1 MIKNKKAAETSFPS
15 GALFSKKK
23 GAMEMSVGTIVTIVL
38 LMAVLVLGLVLVRGI
53 FKSAS
58 GAVDLTDEQLRSEI
72 EGLFS
77 EDTSLVVFP
86 SSRELTIK
94 QGESD
99 EVGVGIKNLGESTTS
114 ATVFSYVVTPIGSD
128 CGISPAQLEKWMS
141 ITNSRNNLE
150 IPIGSLSI
158 TRIDFTIPAQTPKC
172 TARFEVKAKAD
183 GVIYGSEEFKI
194 NVKV

>member
-1 MIKNKKAAETSFPS
+1 MKNKT
-15 GALFSKKK
+15 

-38 LMAVLVLGLVLVRGI
+38 LMAVLVLGLVLVKQI
-53 FKSAS
+53 FGSAKSAI
-58 GAVDLTDEQLRSEI
+58 DLTDEQLRSEI

-77 EDTSLVVFP
+77 EDTALVVFP

-94 QGESD
+94 QSESN
-99 EVGVGIKNLGESTTS
+99 EIGVGIKNLGESTTS
-114 ATVFSYVVTPIGSD
+114 STIFSYVVTPIGSD
-128 CGISPAQLEKWMS
+128 CGIEVEQLEKWMS
-141 ITNSRNNLE
+141 ITNSRDNLE

-172 TARFEVKAKAD
+172 TARFEVKAHAN
-183 GVIYGSEEFKI
+183 GVIYCGSEEFKI